1 MCPLIVQG
9 RTMRVLRSGVVFGLI
24 SAAVVIGM
32 ASGAAAQED
41 PPVAPVGTVEFTVVP
56 PDFTNKTSADFAFEA
71 SGPTTCQLDGGEI
84 WECAG
89 PITIPDLKDGSHSL
103 TVASSDG
110 ASITH
115 DWTVDTVKPTVNFR
129 STIRKVGN
137 KVPYTNE
144 TSASFTFSTS
154 DSTAELT
161 CLMPATIRYM
171 YHDLPDGRQG
181 RIPLPSGTW
190 APCPPSPH
198 TLSDLSEGD
207 HWVRVRAV
215 DRAGNYGYGDLHWR
229 VDYEY
234 VPPDTTPPVV
244 TMGLPE
250 EIDPFTYEIP
260 FAVSEQASLVCRLT
274 AGSLTQPSFSRT
286 LENCGSPISWTDI
299 PEGKVEVRVEATD
312 PSGNRS
318 SFGRG
323 WTVDRTPPEVL
334 IGSAPAAT
342 TGSTAIFRFS
352 SSETAGRQTF
362 ECSLDDGSW
371 APCASPVEL
380 SALADGSHA
389 FSIRATDGHGNTS
402 DPKVVEWSADT
413 VAPEARITSGPDT
426 STSSTIASFAIETT
440 GDAALL
446 ECSLDDGE
454 WEPCESAN
462 LLTGI
467 AEGPHVFRA
476 RATDAIGNAGPVAVF
491 EWTVDTTGPEVKLTT
506 KPGDPSPFPTA
517 RFAWNSEPMAT
528 FLCRLDSREWSACV
542 SPTTLSSLSDGS
554 HTFEVKG
561 FDPLGNEGP
570 AAIHTWT
577 TANLPPDS
585 NGSAPTVSITS
596 GPAGRTA
603 SRTAEFVIEHTP
615 GTTLSC
621 RSTVLGFI
629 FSRAWKPCRS
639 PIALAGFQDG
649 NQFFEVMAIDPE
661 GRVSAPQAWSWRV
674 DTIAP
679 PVTIT
684 ASPLPTTVTTL
695 ASFSFGSSDR
705 EATFECSLD
714 SGPWAPCA
722 SPVERAGLAVGQHTF
737 EVVAIDFV
745 GNRSA
750 PVLHAWE
757 IVTPNPDY
765 TIFGEPD
772 STTTPITNPEPD
784 PEPRPEPE
792 QPEPDPLSEDDPGQG
807 DDPAPTVLQP
817 KALLAPRILSAP
829 ARTASRRPSFRLSV
843 PEAGT
848 ENLCSVGRTR
858 PVPCGTVW
866 KPSAKLAPGRHL
878 FTVVS
883 KASDGRLTAP
893 VTRRFSVLGPR

>member
-1 MCPLIVQG
+1 M
-9 RTMRVLRSGVVFGLI
+9 F
-24 SAAVVIGM
+24 
-32 ASGAAAQED
+32 
-41 PPVAPVGTVEFTVVP
+41 
-56 PDFTNKTSADFAFEA
+56 N
-71 SGPTTCQLDGGEI
+71 
-84 WECAG
+84 
-89 PITIPDLKDGSHSL
+89 
-103 TVASSDG
+103 
-110 ASITH
+110 
-115 DWTVDTVKPTVNFR
+115 
-129 STIRKVGN
+129 
-137 KVPYTNE
+137 
-144 TSASFTFSTS
+144 
-154 DSTAELT
+154 
-161 CLMPATIRYM
+161 
-171 YHDLPDGRQG
+171 
-181 RIPLPSGTW
+181 
-190 APCPPSPH
+190 
-198 TLSDLSEGD
+198 
-207 HWVRVRAV
+207 VRAI
-215 DRAGNYGYGDLHWR
+215 DPAGNIATQGLHWR

-250 EIDPFTYEIP
+250 KIDPFTYEIP
-260 FAVSEQASLVCRLT
+260 FAVSEEASLVCRLT

-352 SSETAGRQTF
+352 SSETASRQTF
-362 ECSLDDGSW
+362 ECSLDDGPW

-389 FSIRATDGHGNTS
+389 FSIRATDGYGNTGE
-402 DPKVVEWSADT
+402 PKVVEWSVDT
-413 VAPEARITSGPDT
+413 IAPEARIVSGPEAV
-426 STSSTIASFAIETT
+426 TSSSEATFLIEVP
-440 GDAALL
+440 GDGNLI
-446 ECSLDDGE
+446 ECSLDDLP
-454 WEPCESAN
+454 WESCEPETI
-462 LLTGI
+462 LTGL
-467 AEGPHVFRA
+467 AEGSHSFKV
-476 RATDAIGNAGPVAVF
+476 RATDEFVNAGPIASHEWTVDLTGPTINFTSRPSDPSASSVSRPSWASEPGAIFRCRLDEGEWSDCVSPAFLSALGDGRHTFEVQGTDRVGNAGPVASLA
-491 EWTVDTTGPEVKLTT
+491 WTVAVPPPPADPGPL
-506 KPGDPSPFPTA
+506 
-517 RFAWNSEPMAT
+517 
-528 FLCRLDSREWSACV
+528 
-542 SPTTLSSLSDGS
+542 
-554 HTFEVKG
+554 
-561 FDPLGNEGP
+561 
-570 AAIHTWT
+570 
-577 TANLPPDS
+577 
-585 NGSAPTVSITS
+585 PTVSIAS
-596 GPAGRTA
+596 GPPSWTA
-603 SRTAEFVIEHTP
+603 SSSATFEITHTP

-629 FSRAWKPCRS
+629 FSRAWKPCKA
-639 PIALAGFQDG
+639 PVILNGFQNG
-649 NQFFEVMAIDPE
+649 AHSFEVRAIDE
-661 GRVSAPQAWSWRV
+661 TGRVSASQAWTWAF
-674 DTIAP
+674 DNIAP
-679 PVTIT
+679 PVRVTS
-684 ASPLPTTVTTL
+684 APLPTTVTTL
-695 ASFSFGSSDR
+695 ASFAFDSNDR
-705 EATFECSLD
+705 QAAFRCSLD
-714 SGPWAPCA
+714 SGPWTACT
-722 SPVERAGLAVGQHTF
+722 SPTEYRGLEPGEHTF

-750 PVLHAWE
+750 PMRHTWE

-772 STTTPITNPEPD
+772 STTAPITNPEPD

-792 QPEPDPLSEDDPGQG
+792 QPEPDPLPEDDPGQG

-829 ARTASRRPSFRLSV
+829 ARTASRRPSFRLSA

-893 VTRRFSVLGPR
+893 VTRRFSVVGPR

>member
-1 MCPLIVQG
+1 
-9 RTMRVLRSGVVFGLI
+9 MRVLRSGVVFGLI
-24 SAAVVIGM
+24 SAVAVIGV

-41 PPVAPVGTVEFTVVP
+41 PTVAPVGTVEFTVVP
-56 PDFTNKTSADFAFEA
+56 PELTNKTSADFAFEA

-154 DSTAELT
+154 DPTAELT
-161 CLMPATIRYM
+161 CQMPAAIRYT

-181 RIPLPSGTW
+181 RIPWPSGPFG
-190 APCPPSPH
+190 PCPPSPH
-198 TLSDLSEGD
+198 TLSGLSEGD
-207 HWVRVRAV
+207 HWVQVRAI
-215 DRAGNYGYGDLHWR
+215 DPAGNIATQGLHWR

-234 VPPDTTPPVV
+234 VPPDTTPPTVN
-244 TMGLPE
+244 LEKPRK
-250 EIDPFTYEIP
+250 IDPNTYEVA
-260 FAVSEQASLVCRLT
+260 FRVSEEVTLRCWHNTGPVTSGT
-274 AGSLTQPSFSRT
+274 SRP
-286 LENCGSPISWTDI
+286 LESCTSPITITDV
-299 PEGKVEVRVEATD
+299 PEGRNEVSVEATD
-312 PSGNRS
+312 LSGNKAKV
-318 SFGRG
+318 GVG

-362 ECSLDDGSW
+362 ECSLDDGPW

-389 FSIRATDGHGNTS
+389 FSIRATDGYGNTGE
-402 DPKVVEWSADT
+402 PKVVEWSVDT
-413 VAPEARITSGPDT
+413 IAPEARITSGPDT
-426 STSSTIASFAIETT
+426 STSSTVASFAIETT
-440 GDAALL
+440 GDVGLL

-454 WEPCESAN
+454 WEPCNSGTI
-462 LLTGI
+462 LTGL

-476 RATDAIGNAGPVAVF
+476 KATDAVGNAGPVAVF

-517 RFAWNSEPMAT
+517 RFAWNSEPKAT

-570 AAIHTWT
+570 AASYTWT

-603 SRTAEFVIEHTP
+603 FRTAEFVIEQTP

-679 PVTIT
+679 PVNIT

-714 SGPWAPCA
+714 SGPWTACT
-722 SPVERAGLAVGQHTF
+722 SPTEHQGLEPGEHTF

-750 PVLHAWE
+750 PMRHTWE

-772 STTTPITNPEPD
+772 STTAPITNPEPD

-792 QPEPDPLSEDDPGQG
+792 QPEPDPLPEDDLGQG

-829 ARTASRRPSFRLSV
+829 ARTASRRPSFRLSA

-893 VTRRFSVLGPR
+893 VTRRLSVVGPR